1 MEHNLKLMN
10 NMPREIGSGGRG
22 AEDWKEGE
30 RGRRRR
36 SVMFLLPV
44 NQTSIFSWR
53 EGRPS
58 SNVNKAWE
66 REGGRES
73 ISTLMF
79 ESIAQHDSQHE
90 ETRKGLVRFQ
100 IKIKSLIERSFC

>member
-1 MEHNLKLMN
+1 ML
-10 NMPREIGSGGRG
+10 
-22 AEDWKEGE
+22 
-30 RGRRRR
+30 
-36 SVMFLLPV
+36 LLPV

-73 ISTLMF
+73 TSTLMF
-79 ESIAQHDSQHE
+79 ESIARPGSQHDP
-90 ETRKGLVRFQ
+90 
-100 IKIKSLIERSFC
+100 